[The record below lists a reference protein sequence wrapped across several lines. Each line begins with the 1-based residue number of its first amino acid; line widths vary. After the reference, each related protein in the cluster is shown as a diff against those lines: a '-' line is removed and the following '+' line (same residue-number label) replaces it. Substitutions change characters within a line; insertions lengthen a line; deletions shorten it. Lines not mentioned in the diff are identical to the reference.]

1 MCWAWNL
8 VLTPQVMTKR
18 PPGSSEDFLQY
29 LLLLFFPFD
38 FSYSTAS
45 SLLNLDPW
53 FGVGIFCWTFGW
65 THGCLRA
72 SKEWSTSDRSWS
84 LFGSQVLILLII
96 LTLKVFSLSISS
108 MSEEVTQQS
117 VADVGVAWVGPRQ
130 LNYVS
135 TPANRY
141 VDTCHLAYIGPKL
154 CRMSPWQLGP
164 SGRLLVATVYVF
176 YIRNILNSCKW
187 PIPSMWTVKWIGPMT
202 LLGWYIGTVSLCLD
216 CAATLVIRGNIME
229 LPGVLLEVSF
239 LFQSV
244 GQSSGPQQSP
254 NHYLSRPLLFG

>member
-8 VLTPQVMTKR
+8 FLTPQVMTKR

-84 LFGSQVLILLII
+84 LFGSQMLEWLWSDPGSWITFLPQ
-96 LTLKVFSLSISS
+96 LTG
-108 MSEEVTQQS
+108 M
-117 VADVGVAWVGPRQ
+117 W
-130 LNYVS
+130 
-135 TPANRY
+135 TP
-141 VDTCHLAYIGPKL
+141 VI
-154 CRMSPWQLGP
+154 
-164 SGRLLVATVYVF
+164 
-176 YIRNILNSCKW
+176 W
-187 PIPSMWTVKWIGPMT
+187 PILDLSYVAC
-202 LLGWYIGTVSLCLD
+202 LLGNLVHLEDSWLLLYMSF
-216 CAATLVIRGNIME
+216 TLEI
-229 LPGVLLEVSF
+229 F
-239 LFQSV
+239 
-244 GQSSGPQQSP
+244 
-254 NHYLSRPLLFG
+254 

>member
-1 MCWAWNL
+1 MKSFFNTSSDDKETTRKLRGFPAISPSPLLSFRFFLFYRFISFESGSLIWSRDFLLDIWMNPWMFASFKGMMDLRSFMESSWQPGLNLAYHPNL
-8 VLTPQVMTKR
+8 V
-18 PPGSSEDFLQY
+18 
-29 LLLLFFPFD
+29 
-38 FSYSTAS
+38 
-45 SLLNLDPW
+45 
-53 FGVGIFCWTFGW
+53 
-65 THGCLRA
+65 
-72 SKEWSTSDRSWS
+72 
-84 LFGSQVLILLII
+84 
-96 LTLKVFSLSISS
+96 KVFPLSISS

-164 SGRLLVATVYVF
+164 SGRLLVASVYLF
-176 YIRNILNSCKW
+176 YIINILNSCKW

>member
-1 MCWAWNL
+1 MKSFFNTSSDDKETTRKLRGFPAISPSPLLSFRFFLFYCFISFES
-8 VLTPQVMTKR
+8 
-18 PPGSSEDFLQY
+18 GSLIWSRDFL
-29 LLLLFFPFD
+29 LDIWMNPWMF
-38 FSYSTAS
+38 AS
-45 SLLNLDPW
+45 FKGMID
-53 FGVGIFCWTFGW
+53 
-65 THGCLRA
+65 LR
-72 SKEWSTSDRSWS
+72 SFMESFW
-84 LFGSQVLILLII
+84 QP
-96 LTLKVFSLSISS
+96 
-108 MSEEVTQQS
+108 
-117 VADVGVAWVGPRQ
+117 DVGVAWVGPRQ

>member
-1 MCWAWNL
+1 MKSFFNTSSDDKETTRKLRGFPAISPSPFL
-8 VLTPQVMTKR
+8 SFRFFLFYR
-18 PPGSSEDFLQY
+18 FISFESGSLIWSRDFL
-29 LLLLFFPFD
+29 LDIWMNPWMF
-38 FSYSTAS
+38 AS
-45 SLLNLDPW
+45 FKGMID
-53 FGVGIFCWTFGW
+53 
-65 THGCLRA
+65 LR
-72 SKEWSTSDRSWS
+72 SFMESFW
-84 LFGSQVLILLII
+84 QP
-96 LTLKVFSLSISS
+96 
-108 MSEEVTQQS
+108 
-117 VADVGVAWVGPRQ
+117 DVGVAWVGPRQ